1 MAIEMSNEQIIEE
14 FDSLFATDDDDNQ
27 GSEGNEPEGNEP
39 EGNEGPEGEGNE
51 PEGNEPEGNED
62 PDGEGSEG
70 EGEGSEG
77 TEGNENKG
85 TSADKKRRQQNY
97 AFAEM
102 RNKLKAKDTFIEDL
116 AASIGLDSN
125 LSTDEKQAKIKEA
138 ILQKQ
143 AKESGIPLETLQR
156 LEVLE
161 ARDRQYQ
168 LTQRQQQTQDAMA
181 GLVEKYSLDNEAVE
195 SFVQQLIEEGKNP
208 LEVDGVDLETEYLKL
223 NFQTIVQREIDSAVK
238 AERDRSKKA
247 TSKAASAADTGHN
260 DGASDKKINSV
271 KDLDDLFNGMDL

>member
-14 FDSLFATDDDDNQ
+14 FDSLFATDDGDNQ
-27 GSEGNEPEGNEP
+27 GSEGNEPEGNESP
-39 EGNEGPEGEGNE
+39 DGEGNE
-51 PEGNEPEGNED
+51 PEGNEPEGNEES
-62 PDGEGSEG
+62 DGEGSEG

-85 TSADKKRRQQNY
+85 SSADKKRRQQNY

-116 AASIGLDSN
+116 AASIGLDKN

-195 SFVQQLIEEGKNP
+195 SFVQQLIEDGKNP

-223 NFQTIVQREIDSAVK
+223 NFQTIVQREIDSAVQ

-247 TSKAASAADTGHN
+247 ISKAASAADTGHN

>member
-1 MAIEMSNEQIIEE
+1 MAVEMSNEQIIEE
-14 FDSLFATDDDDNQ
+14 FDSLFATDD
-27 GSEGNEPEGNEP
+27 GSEGNEPEVQDEPEVNDDDEP
-39 EGNEGPEGEGNE
+39 EGNEEPEGEE
-51 PEGNEPEGNED
+51 SEED
-62 PDGEGSEG
+62 

-85 TSADKKRRQQNY
+85 SSADKKRRQQNY

-181 GLVEKYSLDNEAVE
+181 GLIEKYDLDNEAVE
-195 SFVQQLIEEGKNP
+195 SFVQQLVDDGKNP

>member
-14 FDSLFATDDDDNQ
+14 FDSLFAIDDDDNQ

-39 EGNEGPEGEGNE
+39 EGEGNE
-51 PEGNEPEGNED
+51 PEGNEGNEPEGNED

-77 TEGNENKG
+77 IEGNENKG
-85 TSADKKRRQQNY
+85 SSADKKRRQQNY

-181 GLVEKYSLDNEAVE
+181 GLIEKYDLDNEAVE
-195 SFVQQLIEEGKNP
+195 SFVQRLVEDGKNP

-247 TSKAASAADTGHN
+247 TGKAASAADTGHN

>member
-1 MAIEMSNEQIIEE
+1 MTIEMSNEQIIEE
-14 FDSLFATDDDDNQ
+14 FDSLFAIDDDDSQ
-27 GSEGNEPEGNEP
+27 GSEGNEP

-85 TSADKKRRQQNY
+85 SAADKKRRQQNY

-181 GLVEKYSLDNEAVE
+181 GLIEKYDLDNEAVE
-195 SFVQQLIEEGKNP
+195 SFVQQLVEDGKNP

>member
-14 FDSLFATDDDDNQ
+14 FDSLFAIDDDDNQ
-27 GSEGNEPEGNEP
+27 GSEGNEPEGNES
-39 EGNEGPEGEGNE
+39 EGEGNAPE
-51 PEGNEPEGNED
+51 GNEGNEPEGNED

-70 EGEGSEG
+70 EGSEG

-85 TSADKKRRQQNY
+85 SSADKKRRQQNY

-181 GLVEKYSLDNEAVE
+181 GLIEKYDLDNEAVE
-195 SFVQQLIEEGKNP
+195 SFVQQLVEDGKNP

>member
-14 FDSLFATDDDDNQ
+14 FDSLFATDDD
-27 GSEGNEPEGNEP
+27 SEGNEPEVQDEP
-39 EGNEGPEGEGNE
+39 EVDDEE
-51 PEGNEPEGNED
+51 PDDDYEPDDEESD
-62 PDGEGSEG
+62 DEESEG

-77 TEGNENKG
+77 TEGNDDKG
-85 TSADKKRRQQNY
+85 STADKKRRQQNY

-143 AKESGIPLETLQR
+143 AKESGIPFETLQR

-181 GLVEKYSLDNEAVE
+181 GLVEKYSLDNEDVE
-195 SFVQQLIEEGKNP
+195 SFVQQLIEDGKNP

-223 NFQTIVQREIDSAVK
+223 NFQTIVQREIDSAVQ

>member
-14 FDSLFATDDDDNQ
+14 FDSLFAIDNDDNQ

-39 EGNEGPEGEGNE
+39 EGEGNE
-51 PEGNEPEGNED
+51 PEGNEGNEPEGNED
-62 PDGEGSEG
+62 PDGEGSED
-70 EGEGSEG
+70 EGEDSEG
-77 TEGNENKG
+77 TEGNDDKG
-85 TSADKKRRQQNY
+85 SSADKKRRQQNY

-181 GLVEKYSLDNEAVE
+181 GLIEKYDLDNEAVE
-195 SFVQQLIEEGKNP
+195 SFVQQLVEDGKNP

-223 NFQTIVQREIDSAVK
+223 NFQTIVQREIDSAVQ

>member
-14 FDSLFATDDDDNQ
+14 FDSLFATDDDDKQ
-27 GSEGNEPEGNEP
+27 GSEGSEGNEPEGNEEP
-39 EGNEGPEGEGNE
+39 DGEGNE
-51 PEGNEPEGNED
+51 PEGNEPEGNE
-62 PDGEGSEG
+62 PEGEGSEG

-85 TSADKKRRQQNY
+85 SSADKKRRQQNY

-168 LTQRQQQTQDAMA
+168 LTQRQQQTQDAIA
-181 GLVEKYSLDNEAVE
+181 GLIEKYDLDNEAVE
-195 SFVQQLIEEGKNP
+195 SFVQQLVEDGKNP

>member
-39 EGNEGPEGEGNE
+39 ECEGNE
-51 PEGNEPEGNED
+51 PEGNEGNEPEGNGD

-85 TSADKKRRQQNY
+85 SSADKKRRQQNY

-181 GLVEKYSLDNEAVE
+181 GLVEKYSLDNEDVE
-195 SFVQQLIEEGKNP
+195 SFVQQLIEDGKNP

-223 NFQTIVQREIDSAVK
+223 NFQTIVQREIDSAVQ

>member
-1 MAIEMSNEQIIEE
+1 MTIEMSNEQIIEE
-14 FDSLFATDDDDNQ
+14 FDSLFATDDD
-27 GSEGNEPEGNEP
+27 SEGNEPEVQDEPEVNDYDEP
-39 EGNEGPEGEGNE
+39 EGNEEPEGEE
-51 PEGNEPEGNED
+51 FEED
-62 PDGEGSEG
+62 EESEEDEG
-70 EGEGSEG
+70 EDSEG
-77 TEGNENKG
+77 TEGNDDKG
-85 TSADKKRRQQNY
+85 SSADKKRRQQNY

-116 AASIGLDSN
+116 AASIGLDSS

-181 GLVEKYSLDNEAVE
+181 GLIEKYDLDNEAVE
-195 SFVQQLIEEGKNP
+195 SFVQQLVEDGKNP

>member
-1 MAIEMSNEQIIEE
+1 MTIEMSNEQIIEE
-14 FDSLFATDDDDNQ
+14 FDSLFATDDD
-27 GSEGNEPEGNEP
+27 SEGNEPEVQDEPEVNDDDEP
-39 EGNEGPEGEGNE
+39 EGNEEPEGEE
-51 PEGNEPEGNED
+51 SE
-62 PDGEGSEG
+62 EG
-70 EGEGSEG
+70 EGKGSEG
-77 TEGNENKG
+77 TEGNDDKG
-85 TSADKKRRQQNY
+85 SSADKKRRQQNY

-181 GLVEKYSLDNEAVE
+181 GLIEKYDLDNEAVE
-195 SFVQQLIEEGKNP
+195 SFVQQLVEDGKNP

>member
-27 GSEGNEPEGNEP
+27 GSEGNEPEGNVE
-39 EGNEGPEGEGNE
+39 
-51 PEGNEPEGNED
+51 

-70 EGEGSEG
+70 EGNEPEGDEG
-77 TEGNENKG
+77 PDGEGNEPEGNDDKG
-85 TSADKKRRQQNY
+85 SAADKKRRQQNY

-195 SFVQQLIEEGKNP
+195 SFVQQLIEDGKNP

-271 KDLDDLFNGMDL
+271 KELDDLFNGMDL

>member
-14 FDSLFATDDDDNQ
+14 FDSLFATDDDDSQ
-27 GSEGNEPEGNEP
+27 GSEGNEPEGNEEP
-39 EGNEGPEGEGNE
+39 DGEGNE

-85 TSADKKRRQQNY
+85 SSADKKRRQQNY

-181 GLVEKYSLDNEAVE
+181 GLIEKYDLDNEAVE
-195 SFVQQLIEEGKNP
+195 SFVQQLVEDGKNP

-223 NFQTIVQREIDSAVK
+223 SFQTIVQREIDSAVK

>member
-14 FDSLFATDDDDNQ
+14 FDSLFATDDDDSQ
-27 GSEGNEPEGNEP
+27 GSEGNEPEGNEEP
-39 EGNEGPEGEGNE
+39 DGEGNE
-51 PEGNEPEGNED
+51 PEGNEPEGDEE

-85 TSADKKRRQQNY
+85 SSADKKRRQQNY

>member
-14 FDSLFATDDDDNQ
+14 FDSLFATDDDDSQ
-27 GSEGNEPEGNEP
+27 GSEGNEPEGNEEP
-39 EGNEGPEGEGNE
+39 DGEGNE
-51 PEGNEPEGNED
+51 PEGNEPEGNEE

-85 TSADKKRRQQNY
+85 SSADKKRRQQNY

>member
-14 FDSLFATDDDDNQ
+14 FDSLFATDDGDNQ
-27 GSEGNEPEGNEP
+27 GSEGNEPEGNE
-39 EGNEGPEGEGNE
+39 E
-51 PEGNEPEGNED
+51 PDGEGNEPEGNED

-85 TSADKKRRQQNY
+85 SAADKKRRQQNY

-181 GLVEKYSLDNEAVE
+181 GLVEKYNLDNEAVE
-195 SFVQQLIEEGKNP
+195 SFVQQLIEDGKNP

>member
-14 FDSLFATDDDDNQ
+14 FDSLFATDDD
-27 GSEGNEPEGNEP
+27 SEGNEPEVQDEPEVSDDDEPEGNEP
-39 EGNEGPEGEGNE
+39 EGNDEPEGEGS
-51 PEGNEPEGNED
+51 D
-62 PDGEGSEG
+62 
-70 EGEGSEG
+70 G
-77 TEGNENKG
+77 TEGNDDKG
-85 TSADKKRRQQNY
+85 SVADKKRRQQNY

-181 GLVEKYSLDNEAVE
+181 GLIEKYDLDNEAVE
-195 SFVQQLIEEGKNP
+195 SFVQQLVEDGKNP

>member
-39 EGNEGPEGEGNE
+39 EGEGNE
-51 PEGNEPEGNED
+51 PEGNEGNEPEGNGD
-62 PDGEGSEG
+62 PDGEGSED

-85 TSADKKRRQQNY
+85 SSADKKRRQQNY

-156 LEVLE
+156 L
-161 ARDRQYQ
+161 
-168 LTQRQQQTQDAMA
+168 
-181 GLVEKYSLDNEAVE
+181 
-195 SFVQQLIEEGKNP
+195 
-208 LEVDGVDLETEYLKL
+208 
-223 NFQTIVQREIDSAVK
+223 
-238 AERDRSKKA
+238 
-247 TSKAASAADTGHN
+247 
-260 DGASDKKINSV
+260 
-271 KDLDDLFNGMDL
+271 

>member
-14 FDSLFATDDDDNQ
+14 FDSLFATDDGDSQ
-27 GSEGNEPEGNEP
+27 GSEGNEPEVQDEP
-39 EGNEGPEGEGNE
+39 ESDYDESDGDESDGEESEEDEGEE
-51 PEGNEPEGNED
+51 SEED
-62 PDGEGSEG
+62 EG
-70 EGEGSEG
+70 EDSEG
-77 TEGNENKG
+77 TEGNENEG
-85 TSADKKRRQQNY
+85 SSADKKRRQQNY

-181 GLVEKYSLDNEAVE
+181 GLVEKYSLDNEDVE
-195 SFVQQLIEEGKNP
+195 SFVQQLIEDGKNP

-223 NFQTIVQREIDSAVK
+223 NFQTIVQREIDSAVQ

>member
-14 FDSLFATDDDDNQ
+14 FDSLFATDD
-27 GSEGNEPEGNEP
+27 GSEGNEPEVQDEPEVNDDDEP
-39 EGNEGPEGEGNE
+39 EGNEEPEGEE
-51 PEGNEPEGNED
+51 SEED
-62 PDGEGSEG
+62 

-85 TSADKKRRQQNY
+85 SSADKKRRQQNY

-181 GLVEKYSLDNEAVE
+181 GLIEKYDLDNEAVE
-195 SFVQQLIEEGKNP
+195 SFVQQLVEDGKNP

>member
-14 FDSLFATDDDDNQ
+14 FDSLFATDDD
-27 GSEGNEPEGNEP
+27 SEGNEPEVQDEP
-39 EGNEGPEGEGNE
+39 EVDDEE
-51 PEGNEPEGNED
+51 PDDDYEPDDEESD
-62 PDGEGSEG
+62 DEESEG

-77 TEGNENKG
+77 TEGNDDEG
-85 TSADKKRRQQNY
+85 LIADKKRRQQNY
-97 AFAEM
+97 AFAEL

-195 SFVQQLIEEGKNP
+195 SFVQQLIEDGKNP

-247 TSKAASAADTGHN
+247 TSKSASGVDTGHN

>member
-14 FDSLFATDDDDNQ
+14 FDSLFAIDDDGNQ

-39 EGNEGPEGEGNE
+39 EGEGNE
-51 PEGNEPEGNED
+51 PEGNEGNEPEGNED

-70 EGEGSEG
+70 EGEGEGSEG

-85 TSADKKRRQQNY
+85 SSADKKRRQQNY

-181 GLVEKYSLDNEAVE
+181 GLIEKYDLDNEAVE
-195 SFVQQLIEEGKNP
+195 SFVQQLVEDGKNP

>member
-39 EGNEGPEGEGNE
+39 EGEGNE
-51 PEGNEPEGNED
+51 PEGNEGNEPEDNED

-77 TEGNENKG
+77 TEGNDDEG
-85 TSADKKRRQQNY
+85 STADKKRRQQNY

-181 GLVEKYSLDNEAVE
+181 GLIEKYDLDNEAVE
-195 SFVQQLIEEGKNP
+195 SFVQQLVEDGKNP

>member
-14 FDSLFATDDDDNQ
+14 FDSLFATDD
-27 GSEGNEPEGNEP
+27 GSEGNEPEVQDEPEVNDDDEP
-39 EGNEGPEGEGNE
+39 EGNEEPEGEE
-51 PEGNEPEGNED
+51 SEED
-62 PDGEGSEG
+62 EEFEED

-77 TEGNENKG
+77 TEGNDDKG
-85 TSADKKRRQQNY
+85 STADKKRRQQNY

-181 GLVEKYSLDNEAVE
+181 GLVEKYSLDNEDVE
-195 SFVQQLIEEGKNP
+195 SFVQQLIEDGKNP

-271 KDLDDLFNGMDL
+271 KELDDLFNGIDL

>member
-1 MAIEMSNEQIIEE
+1 MAMEMSNEQIIEE
-14 FDSLFATDDDDNQ
+14 FDSLFATDDD
-27 GSEGNEPEGNEP
+27 SEGNESEVQDEPEVNDDDEP
-39 EGNEGPEGEGNE
+39 EGNDEPEGEE
-51 PEGNEPEGNED
+51 P
-62 PDGEGSEG
+62 EG

-77 TEGNENKG
+77 TEGNDDKG
-85 TSADKKRRQQNY
+85 SAADKKRRQQNY

-181 GLVEKYSLDNEAVE
+181 GLVEKYNLDNEAVE
-195 SFVQQLIEEGKNP
+195 SFVQQLIEDGKNP

>member
-1 MAIEMSNEQIIEE
+1 MAVEMSNEQIIEE

-27 GSEGNEPEGNEP
+27 GSEGNEPEGNVEPDGEGSDGEGEGNEP
-39 EGNEGPEGEGNE
+39 EGDEGPDGEGNE
-51 PEGNEPEGNED
+51 PEGNEPEGND
-62 PDGEGSEG
+62 DKGSA
-70 EGEGSEG
+70 
-77 TEGNENKG
+77 
-85 TSADKKRRQQNY
+85 ADKKRRQQNY

-181 GLVEKYSLDNEAVE
+181 GLVEKYSLDNEDVE
-195 SFVQQLIEEGKNP
+195 SFVQQLIEDGKNP

-223 NFQTIVQREIDSAVK
+223 NFQTIVQREIDSAVQ

>member
-14 FDSLFATDDDDNQ
+14 FDSLFAIDDDDSQ
-27 GSEGNEPEGNEP
+27 GSEGNEPESNE
-39 EGNEGPEGEGNE
+39 ESDGEGNE
-51 PEGNEPEGNED
+51 PEGNEPEGNEE

-85 TSADKKRRQQNY
+85 SSADKKRRQQNY

>member
-1 MAIEMSNEQIIEE
+1 MTIEMSNEQIIEE
-14 FDSLFATDDDDNQ
+14 FDSLFATDDD
-27 GSEGNEPEGNEP
+27 SEGNEPEVQDEPEVNDDDEP
-39 EGNEGPEGEGNE
+39 EGNDEPDGEGPEG
-51 PEGNEPEGNED
+51 
-62 PDGEGSEG
+62 EG

-85 TSADKKRRQQNY
+85 SSADKKRRQQNY

-195 SFVQQLIEEGKNP
+195 SFVQQLIEDGKNP

>member
-14 FDSLFATDDDDNQ
+14 FDSLFATDDD
-27 GSEGNEPEGNEP
+27 SEGNEPEVQDEPEVNDDDEDDEP
-39 EGNEGPEGEGNE
+39 EGDEEPEGEE
-51 PEGNEPEGNED
+51 SEED
-62 PDGEGSEG
+62 EG
-70 EGEGSEG
+70 EDSEG
-77 TEGNENKG
+77 TEGNENEG
-85 TSADKKRRQQNY
+85 SSADKKRRQQNY

-168 LTQRQQQTQDAMA
+168 
-181 GLVEKYSLDNEAVE
+181 
-195 SFVQQLIEEGKNP
+195 
-208 LEVDGVDLETEYLKL
+208 
-223 NFQTIVQREIDSAVK
+223 
-238 AERDRSKKA
+238 
-247 TSKAASAADTGHN
+247 
-260 DGASDKKINSV
+260 
-271 KDLDDLFNGMDL
+271 

>member
-1 MAIEMSNEQIIEE
+1 MTIEMSNEQIIEE

-27 GSEGNEPEGNEP
+27 GSEGNEPEGNESP
-39 EGNEGPEGEGNE
+39 DGEGNE
-51 PEGNEPEGNED
+51 PEGNEPEGEGNESE
-62 PDGEGSEG
+62 GEGSEG

-85 TSADKKRRQQNY
+85 SSADKKRRQQNY

-195 SFVQQLIEEGKNP
+195 SFVQQLIEDGKNP

>member
-14 FDSLFATDDDDNQ
+14 FDSLFATDDGDNQ
-27 GSEGNEPEGNEP
+27 GSEGNEPEGNE
-39 EGNEGPEGEGNE
+39 ELDGEGNE
-51 PEGNEPEGNED
+51 PEGNEAPDGE
-62 PDGEGSEG
+62 DGEGSEG
-70 EGEGSEG
+70 EGEGSEVTEG

-85 TSADKKRRQQNY
+85 SSADKKRRQQNY

-116 AASIGLDSN
+116 AASIGLDKN

-181 GLVEKYSLDNEAVE
+181 GLIEKYDLDNEAVE
-195 SFVQQLIEEGKNP
+195 SFVQQLVEDGKNP

>member
-14 FDSLFATDDDDNQ
+14 FDSLFATDDGDNQ
-27 GSEGNEPEGNEP
+27 GSECNEPEGNEEPDGEGNEPEGNEP
-39 EGNEGPEGEGNE
+39 EGNEG
-51 PEGNEPEGNED
+51 

-85 TSADKKRRQQNY
+85 SSADKKRRQQNY

-195 SFVQQLIEEGKNP
+195 SFVQQLIEDGKNP

-238 AERDRSKKA
+238 AERDRNKKA

-271 KDLDDLFNGMDL
+271 KDLDDLFNGIDL

>member
-39 EGNEGPEGEGNE
+39 EGEGNE
-51 PEGNEPEGNED
+51 PEGNEGNEPEGNED

-85 TSADKKRRQQNY
+85 SSADKKRRQQNY

-116 AASIGLDSN
+116 AASIGLDSS

-181 GLVEKYSLDNEAVE
+181 GLIEKYDLDNEAVE
-195 SFVQQLIEEGKNP
+195 SFVQQFVEEGKNP

>member
-27 GSEGNEPEGNEP
+27 GSEGNEPEGNEEP
-39 EGNEGPEGEGNE
+39 DGEGNE

-85 TSADKKRRQQNY
+85 SSADKKRRQQNY

-181 GLVEKYSLDNEAVE
+181 GLIEKYDLDNEAVE
-195 SFVQQLIEEGKNP
+195 SFVQQLVDDGKNP

-223 NFQTIVQREIDSAVK
+223 NFQTIVQREIDFAVK

>member
-14 FDSLFATDDDDNQ
+14 FDSLFATDD
-27 GSEGNEPEGNEP
+27 GSEGNEPEVQDEPEVNDDDEP
-39 EGNEGPEGEGNE
+39 EGNEEPEGEE
-51 PEGNEPEGNED
+51 SEED
-62 PDGEGSEG
+62 

-85 TSADKKRRQQNY
+85 SSTDKKRRQQNY

-181 GLVEKYSLDNEAVE
+181 GLIEKYDLDNEAVE
-195 SFVQQLIEEGKNP
+195 SFVQQLVEDGKNP

>member
-14 FDSLFATDDDDNQ
+14 FDSLFATDDD
-27 GSEGNEPEGNEP
+27 SEGNEPEVQDEPEVNDDDEDDEP
-39 EGNEGPEGEGNE
+39 EGDEELEGEE
-51 PEGNEPEGNED
+51 SEED
-62 PDGEGSEG
+62 EG
-70 EGEGSEG
+70 EDSEG
-77 TEGNENKG
+77 TEGNENEG
-85 TSADKKRRQQNY
+85 SSADKKRRQQNY

-116 AASIGLDSN
+116 AASIGLDSK

-181 GLVEKYSLDNEAVE
+181 GLIEKYDLDNEAVE
-195 SFVQQLIEEGKNP
+195 SFVQQLVEDGKNP

-223 NFQTIVQREIDSAVK
+223 NFQTIVQREIDSAVQ